1 MATAQRT
8 HVGASAVH
16 GAISD
21 NAIEPLTTASSTSAS
36 RLAGRHSSTSN
47 EANAAATASPVI
59 PACHPCIVHLRRHRR
74 AGSRR
79 GDRRT
84 SAIGHG

>member
-16 GAISD
+16 GAIND
-21 NAIEPLTTASSTSAS
+21 RAIEPLTTASSTSAS
-36 RLAGRHSSTSN
+36 RFAGRHSSTSK
-47 EANAAATASPVI
+47 EANATATASPVI
-59 PACHPCIVHLRRHRR
+59 PACHPCIAHLPHPRR
-74 AGSRR
+74 AGSRH
-79 GDRRT
+79 GHRRT